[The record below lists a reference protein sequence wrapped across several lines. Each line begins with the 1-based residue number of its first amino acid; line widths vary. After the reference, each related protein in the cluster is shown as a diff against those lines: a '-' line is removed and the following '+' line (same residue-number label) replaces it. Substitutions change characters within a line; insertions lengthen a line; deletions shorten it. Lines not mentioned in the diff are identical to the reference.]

1 MSLSINRFYRLEL
14 PVEARGKSI
23 CGSSAGW
30 LILLDQTMLTVTL
43 LNPLNGDKRKLL
55 KLPGRGLRVH
65 KHNAI
70 LHKAI
75 LSSDPSCNPDYKVL
89 AINGDER
96 SLICYQHGNWT
107 MLQALEIVIEGL
119 FSFHKGKVYLVEK
132 DRELFMII
140 RFLRPKDVS
149 GHETYDCKAYKLYVV
164 EGGRIWTPVDD
175 FGMWTIFLGHNHSA
189 AIRSCEPNCIYFTD
203 DYCLNMEEDSYVVGH
218 DSGVFSLEDGKV
230 EQLKDVSCDVMY
242 VWPFPTCFM
251 PSLSSLY

>member
-1 MSLSINRFYRLEL
+1 MLPDNYNESLYLENKYHKKIMSLSSNRFYRLEL

-107 MLQALEIVIEGL
+107 MLQALGIFTTMFFPFGTSCL
-119 FSFHKGKVYLVEK
+119 YLM
-132 DRELFMII
+132 RE
-140 RFLRPKDVS
+140 
-149 GHETYDCKAYKLYVV
+149 A
-164 EGGRIWTPVDD
+164 
-175 FGMWTIFLGHNHSA
+175 SA
-189 AIRSCEPNCIYFTD
+189 LQR
-203 DYCLNMEEDSYVVGH
+203 
-218 DSGVFSLEDGKV
+218 
-230 EQLKDVSCDVMY
+230 
-242 VWPFPTCFM
+242 
-251 PSLSSLY
+251 

>member
-1 MSLSINRFYRLEL
+1 MEKAYVDHRSE
-14 PVEARGKSI
+14 
-23 CGSSAGW
+23 GW

-43 LNPLNGDKRKLL
+43 LNPLNGDKRKLP

-89 AINGDER
+89 AIYGDER
-96 SLICYQHGNWT
+96 SLICYQHGIWT
-107 MLQALEIVIEGL
+107 MLQGAGYFYDDVLSFQDKLLALNERGKLVLCNVDDCFGPTATEIEIEGL

-132 DRELFMII
+132 DRELFMMI
-140 RFLRPKDVS
+140 RLLRPKDVF

-175 FGMWTIFLGHNHSA
+175 LGMWTIFLGHNHSA
-189 AIRSCEPNCIYFTD
+189 AIRS
-203 DYCLNMEEDSYVVGH
+203 
-218 DSGVFSLEDGKV
+218 
-230 EQLKDVSCDVMY
+230 Q
-242 VWPFPTCFM
+242 
-251 PSLSSLY
+251 